1 LLLHLIQGLRPQA
14 EVPVFLL
21 TARRFATAADTATS
35 DSARRLGAGIV
46 ETPSLTMPR
55 ASACPVLIRGTW
67 GAAARSRS
75 AASLC
80 W

>member
-1 LLLHLIQGLRPQA
+1 LPLHLNQGLRTQA

-21 TARRFATAADTATS
+21 TARRFAAVGTATS
-35 DSARRLGAGIV
+35 GSARRLGAGIV
-46 ETPSLTMPR
+46 EPPSLAMPR

-67 GAAARSRS
+67 GAAAHFRS